1 MAPHGDPRLDP
12 GMVTAQLQLPSP
24 DTAAR
29 APVRVDWSALLDWQ
43 SLLPRLVQSA
53 IVFALAFLAYR
64 LVKLLTRRLEREIAE
79 EDPLVKRAREQRGR
93 TIASLLNNI
102 ALVLIVAGA
111 GLTVLSTVFNIDIA
125 PLLAGLGVFGLAVSF
140 GAQSLVKDII
150 SGTFILIE
158 GQFGIGDVIRVG
170 EIAGMVERVTL
181 RTTTLRDIE
190 GVVHILPNGEITRV
204 SNLTKAWS
212 RAVLDVPVALREDV
226 DRVIDVLRRVVA
238 EFYADPQWR
247 PLMLEDPDVL
257 GIQRFTTH
265 SADIRVIAKTLPLK
279 QWDVARELRRRIL
292 NRFAEEG
299 IAIPFPH
306 VTVYW
311 GAGQMPFADTIGR
324 GSDPAPDREHPD
336 RRA

>member
-1 MAPHGDPRLDP
+1 
-12 GMVTAQLQLPSP
+12 MVTAQLEWPTP

-29 APVRVDWSALLDWQ
+29 TPVRVDWGALLDWQ
-43 SLLPRLVQSA
+43 GLLPRLVQSA
-53 IVFALAFLAYR
+53 IVFVLAFLAYR
-64 LVKLLTRRLEREIAE
+64 LVKLLTRRLEREISE
-79 EDPLVKRAREQRGR
+79 EDPLVKRAREQRAR

-226 DRVIDVLRRVVA
+226 DRVIEILRRIVA